1 MSPFQWATAERASR
15 LLRLLILVLLVLVPL
30 AAIYSLSVGGVGGDV
45 VYFRNADGPLPLPAV
60 SLQPSGTR
68 HEVIEQ
74 CATTSGGRQCT
85 RTERDLKPG
94 EQPDGPKAA
103 PPATPQH
110 SGFIKADY
118 VQSVAGDP
126 EIDPAAQVA
135 PLPPRVF
142 HPTFAA
148 PVPPPGPGG
157 VTLAMLSLLLVLG
170 VLFNIER
177 LLKSFEQ
184 GSVFAEATV
193 RRLQLVGLCV
203 AALGFLPQ
211 VDIFALLRNAALSL
225 VSQAPVGPLPL
236 VPGAG
241 INIAMVLAGV
251 FTVLIA
257 RIVHEA
263 IALAEDVRGTV

>member
-1 MSPFQWATAERASR
+1 MSPFRWASAERASR
-15 LLRLLILVLLVLVPL
+15 LLRLLILLLLVVVPL
-30 AAIYSLSVGGVGGDV
+30 AAIYSLAMGGRGV
-45 VYFRNADGPLPLPAV
+45 VYLGNGDGPLPGPGV
-60 SLQPSGTR
+60 LQWQAPGTSR
-68 HEVIEQ
+68 EVIVQ
-74 CATTSGGRQCT
+74 CTTAASGRQCT

-94 EQPDGPKAA
+94 EKPDAPKDQ
-103 PPATPQH
+103 PPAPQH

-135 PLPPRVF
+135 PLPMFLPRI
-142 HPTFAA
+142 AM
-148 PVPPPGPGG
+148 PPPGPGG
-157 VTLAMLSLLLVLG
+157 LSLAVLSLLFVLG
-170 VLFNIER
+170 ILFNIER
-177 LLKSFEQ
+177 LLKAFEQ

-193 RRLQLVGLCV
+193 RRLQLVGVFV

-211 VDIFALLRNAALSL
+211 VDIFALLHNAALSL
-225 VSQAPVGPLPL
+225 FTPLPVGPLPL
-236 VPGAG
+236 VPGGG